1 MGFVLNV
8 DLETSEGPSH
18 EVYTRIESLSYN
30 KVTSEVRFQLTYWL
44 DRDHAIRFNRTYL
57 SEERKNAIGLVQER
71 VLYFEDDISDGKE
84 VLLPNHLK
92 APLVSVKE
100 IEVPLYE
107 VQEVETDAP
116 YVSFDEQGE
125 EVIKYRKVVKTEKVR
140 VGVKVETAEVI
151 DGSLAGDLYG
161 FCYRHALKE
170 LTQWLPEDKIETVK

>member
-57 SEERKNAIGLVQER
+57 SEKIKNAIGLVQER
-71 VLYFEDDISDGKE
+71 VLYFEDEMSDGKE
-84 VLLPNHLK
+84 VLLPNHLRT
-92 APLVSVKE
+92 PLVSVKE

-107 VQEVETDAP
+107 VQEIETDAP
-116 YVSFDEQGE
+116 YVSFDEEGE
-125 EVIKYRKVVKTEKVR
+125 EVIKYRKVVKEEKIR
-140 VGVKVETAEVI
+140 VGVSRKTAEVI
-151 DGSLAGDLYG
+151 DSSLARDLYG
-161 FCYRHALKE
+161 FCYGHAQKE
-170 LTQWLPEDKIETVK
+170 LSKWLPEDKIETVK